1 MKTLR
6 RFWWL
11 AAIVA
16 NVVALG
22 VLLALP
28 AWAAPSGQ
36 STNPP
41 SDTFAAMHAVCAGE
55 DLDGMQG
62 TMDSLTDEEWQA
74 MQGHMQDGQ
83 HGSLGSHMSGQGGMM
98 GGQSGRA
105 MMGW

>member
-11 AAIVA
+11 AGIGAL
-16 NVVALG
+16 VVALG

-41 SDTFAAMHAVCAGE
+41 SDTLAAMHAACAGG

-74 MQGHMQDGQ
+74 MQEHMQDGQ
-83 HGSLGSHMSGQGGMM
+83 HGSMGSHMSGQGGMM
-98 GGQSGRA
+98 SGQSGRA